1 MQYNEKFIHAIDGLG
16 FEMLFMNLFG
26 NQFVVKMINTL
37 NGETYGSIIGPLLE
51 IQQRLMTKN

>member
-26 NQFVVKMINTL
+26 NQFIVKMINSL
-37 NGETYGSIIGPLLE
+37 NGEKYGSTIGPLLE
-51 IQQRLMTKN
+51 I